1 MDYEVV
7 EKMNKAASRNVSSL
21 KAMTDEVV
29 VSNDELN
36 RKFSEDWIRTF
47 SDILK
52 EIDETLIFLFIRRTR
67 RIDAAAQRYWINRE

>member
-21 KAMTDEVV
+21 KAITDEVV

-36 RKFSEDWIRTF
+36 RKFSED
-47 SDILK
+47 
-52 EIDETLIFLFIRRTR
+52 
-67 RIDAAAQRYWINRE
+67 